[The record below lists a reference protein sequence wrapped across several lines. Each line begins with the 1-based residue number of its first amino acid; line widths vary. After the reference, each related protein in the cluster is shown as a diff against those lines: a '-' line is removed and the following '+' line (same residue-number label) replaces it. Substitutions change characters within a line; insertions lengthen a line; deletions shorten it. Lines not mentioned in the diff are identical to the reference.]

1 MTIDINIDLFT
12 TLTRYYPKG
21 SGSLKVEKGTTAA
34 GLIRKLGIPD
44 GSVSLIFING
54 KRVLPDR
61 KLAENDQVGLFPL
74 VAGG

>member
-1 MTIDINIDLFT
+1 MIEINIDLFT

-21 SGSLKVEKGTTAA
+21 SGSLKVEKGTTAG
-34 GLIRKLGIPD
+34 GLIHKLGIPD

-54 KRVLPDR
+54 KRALPDQA
-61 KLAENDQVGLFPL
+61 LVGNDKVGLFPL

>member
-21 SGSLKVEKGTTAA
+21 SGSLKVEKGTTAG

-44 GSVSLIFING
+44 GAVSLIFING
-54 KRVLPDR
+54 KSVLPDR
-61 KLAENDQVGLFPL
+61 KLVENDQVGLFPL

>member
-1 MTIDINIDLFT
+1 MIEINLNLSIALV
-12 TLTRYYPKG
+12 RYYPKG
-21 SGSLKVEKGTTAA
+21 SGPLEVEKGTTA
-34 GLIRKLGIPD
+34 GDLIRKLGIPD

-54 KRVLPDR
+54 KRAMPDR